1 MNEFVARALSTPP
14 VPGYDGRMPP
24 TPFIHRRRITYSECT
39 IGNHVYY
46 SRYLDLLEEARGEFF
61 RSIGW
66 PLLKLRGEGITFPVR
81 ECRLRY
87 EAPARYDDVI
97 AIELWIIELDRLW
110 LKFGFAICGAKE
122 ELLVAGQTDHI
133 CASTDEKPKRMPK
146 EVLAALR
153 PFGHSGD

>member
-1 MNEFVARALSTPP
+1 
-14 VPGYDGRMPP
+14 MPP
-24 TPFIHRRRITYSECT
+24 SPFSHRHRVTYSECT

-66 PLLKLRGEGITFPVR
+66 PLLKLQGEGIAFPVR

-87 EAPARYDDVI
+87 EAPARYDDVVV
-97 AIELWIIELDRLW
+97 IELWIAELNRLW
-110 LKFGFAICGAKE
+110 LKFGFAIRSEAG
-122 ELLVAGQTDHI
+122 ELLVDGQTDHI

-146 EVLAALR
+146 ELLECLNRFLVADGSPATDT
-153 PFGHSGD
+153 G